1 VRAEELIVEIY
12 RQRSEL
18 AGQGQNPGRVVM
30 SAVHYRLIQEYR
42 TRLGEL
48 SSQNSD
54 YLDPYRVF
62 DLEICVE
69 EITLPKVE
77 VAERG
82 ADDIGAE
89 QGEQGLGQHE

>member
-18 AGQGQNPGRVVM
+18 IDAGNKPVRVVV
-30 SAVHYRLIQEYR
+30 SPGHYKVLQAYR
-42 TRLGEL
+42 GRLGDL
-48 SSQNSD
+48 DGPVID

-69 EITLPKVE
+69 
-77 VAERG
+77 
-82 ADDIGAE
+82 DIE
-89 QGEQGLGQHE
+89 TPVVQCPDGEGDGVRTE

>member
-30 SAVHYRLIQEYR
+30 SAGHYNLIQEYR

-48 SSQNSD
+48 TSQDSD

-69 EITLPKVE
+69 EIPLPRVE
-77 VAERG
+77 ISNRSAN
-82 ADDIGAE
+82 DIGSK
-89 QGEQGLGQHE
+89 